1 MVPQKIKKRK
11 TNYSNSIS
19 GCMAKRTES
28 RSQGSVYTPCSQQ
41 HNSQEPQSGSNLRLM
56 NEWINKCGKYI
67 YNGILFIWREGN
79 FGHVLDETWGHY
91 SMRTKPFIKI
101 QMPRRV
107 KFRDRTQNDECQVMR
122 NSFMGVEV

>member
-11 TNYSNSIS
+11 TITAILFL
-19 GCMAKRTES
+19 GVWPKELKAG
-28 RSQGSVYTPCSQQ
+28 SQGSVYTPCSQQ

-67 YNGILFIWREGN
+67 YNGILFILEEEGN
-79 FGHVLDETWGHY
+79 FDMYYNMDETWGHY

-107 KFRDRTQNDECQVMR
+107 KFRDRT
-122 NSFMGVEV
+122 